1 MSKRIGIL
9 SVCLVLL
16 LVAGSVAVARPLA
29 HKKIVEDTG
38 TIKCVKEIYLIYGDR
53 GTYFA
58 GRLWK
63 IYYPV
68 NLPERFKKDGLRV
81 RFKGYVAFHP
91 GIWKDL
97 AKVRESLP
105 KIPLVLPI
113 KIVSIEELHEEIS
126 LKLSLKAKKVY
137 SHEEPLE
144 VEVVLKNVGEKEA
157 KVSEFILGSTLDIFV
172 LTPDGRKI
180 HYIGPV
186 PLIVPRTI
194 SLKPGEEMKDNVNLR
209 KGFGDEDGIY
219 EYIPG
224 SYRATAMYKIFSSDV
239 RITSNTVS
247 FIILPEKEPCRIYGR
262 VIDAESGEGIKG
274 ARVKA
279 REFITYTGDDG
290 YYELILPAGK
300 YVVEV
305 SKRGYEKARK
315 EVYLKEGEEK
325 EINFE
330 LRRVEEKLAIIH
342 GRVFEVSGELRK
354 PLPGARVMLFKI
366 KSRIVVPMA
375 LSIASRYGIVKP
387 VYQTKTNESGYYE
400 LKVKPGSYIGIAVKD
415 GYRPDVK
422 KILAKAG
429 EDIEVNFELRK
440 PRFPLFPIIIR

>member
-97 AKVRESLP
+97 AKVRKSLP
-105 KIPLVLPI
+105 EISLVLPI
-113 KIVSIEELHEEIS
+113 KIVSIEELHEE
-126 LKLSLKAKKVY
+126 
-137 SHEEPLE
+137 
-144 VEVVLKNVGEKEA
+144 
-157 KVSEFILGSTLDIFV
+157 
-172 LTPDGRKI
+172 
-180 HYIGPV
+180 
-186 PLIVPRTI
+186 
-194 SLKPGEEMKDNVNLR
+194 
-209 KGFGDEDGIY
+209 KG
-219 EYIPG
+219 
-224 SYRATAMYKIFSSDV
+224 
-239 RITSNTVS
+239 
-247 FIILPEKEPCRIYGR
+247 LCRIYGR

-305 SKRGYEKARK
+305 SKRGYEKVRK

-330 LRRVEEKLAIIH
+330 LRRVEEKLAVIH

-366 KSRIVVPMA
+366 KSRIVVPMV

-387 VYQTKTNESGYYE
+387 VYQTTTNESGYYE

-429 EDIEVNFELRK
+429 EDIEVNFELKK
-440 PRFPLFPIIIR
+440 PRFPLFPITIR